1 MAPYRIL
8 VVDDSAFMRKL
19 FTDIIESDSSM
30 TVVATADNGATAL
43 ELVARHQPDAITL
56 DLEMPVMNG
65 LEALREIMARKP
77 LPVIML
83 SGISEE
89 NTRGTIAALQLG
101 AFDFIRK
108 PSGLSADI
116 DQVAEALLIRLKLA
130 VKIRPRLPEAPSS
143 GKKSHDYAAGSFG
156 QRTASKKVPERR
168 QASAEGNRQSAKP
181 AGLDPA
187 KAKKEKPPNVERSGR
202 LAAPA
207 TPSAQPQAVGSAS
220 FRHIVGVGTSTGGP
234 RALHQLLSAIPGDL
248 PAPILVVQHM
258 PPKFTHSLA
267 QRLDSSSQLIVKEA
281 VQEETIRSGT
291 VYIAPGGYHMQLD
304 KHAGEYRI
312 KLTQDEPRNGHRP
325 SVDLLFESLA
335 EHTELSR
342 HAVVMTGMG
351 SDGARGMKLLADRGA
366 MTTIAESEETCVVY
380 GMPRA
385 AVEAGG
391 ATTVLPLHD
400 IASELTAAVKK

>member
-19 FTDIIESDSSM
+19 FTDIIESDS
-30 TVVATADNGATAL
+30 TLNVVATADNGASAL
-43 ELVARHQPDAITL
+43 ELVELHQPDAITL

-77 LPVIML
+77 VPVIML

-130 VKIRPRLPEAPSS
+130 VKIRRSQPEALPS
-143 GKKSHDYAAGSFG
+143 GSNPPAVSTG
-156 QRTASKKVPERR
+156 PNGRRTASRKDPERLQAPDDGSR
-168 QASAEGNRQSAKP
+168 QAAKP

-187 KAKKEKPPNVERSGR
+187 KAKKEKPPNVERIGR
-202 LAAPA
+202 PAAPA
-207 TPSAQPQAVGSAS
+207 TPSVQPPTAGSSS

-234 RALHQLLSAIPGDL
+234 RALHQLLSALPGDL

-267 QRLDSSSQLIVKEA
+267 QRLDSFSQLTVKEA
-281 VQEETIRSGT
+281 EQEETIRSRT

-304 KHAGEYRI
+304 KYDGEYRI

-391 ATTVLPLHD
+391 ISTVLPLHD

>member
-19 FTDIIESDSSM
+19 FTDIIESDSTM
-30 TVVATADNGATAL
+30 TVIATADNGATAL
-43 ELVARHQPDAITL
+43 ELLERHQPDAITL

-130 VKIRPRLPEAPSS
+130 VKIRPRQPETPFTGSKPPLTGASSS
-143 GKKSHDYAAGSFG
+143 GR
-156 QRTASKKVPERR
+156 RTAGKKEPERR
-168 QASAEGNRQSAKP
+168 QPPAEDSRQAAKP

-187 KAKKEKPPNVERSGR
+187 KAKKEKPPHVVRSGR
-202 LAAPA
+202 LAASA
-207 TPSAQPQAVGSAS
+207 TPPAQPPPIGSAS

-234 RALHQLLSAIPGDL
+234 RALHQLLSALPGDL

-267 QRLDSSSQLIVKEA
+267 QRLDSFSQMTVKEA
-281 VQEETIRSGT
+281 EQAETIRSGT

-304 KHAGEYRI
+304 KYAGEYRI

-335 EHTELSR
+335 AYTELSR

-391 ATTVLPLHD
+391 TTTVLPLHD